1 MLENEDR
8 GVTRPA
14 PNSFLEL
21 SSSAEFQIDRQ
32 DDENYTYKI
41 LITWGKQGI
50 SGEPWGIFVNAE
62 LLKRYI

>member
-21 SSSAEFQIDRQ
+21 SPSAEFQIDRQ
-32 DDENYTYKI
+32 DDENYMYEI
-41 LITWGKQGI
+41 LIT
-50 SGEPWGIFVNAE
+50 
-62 LLKRYI
+62 